1 MSDTLSPLQHTVF
14 FGRKMGLPN
23 YSNQEASIFIQV
35 DADRDLDAAA
45 VADKLMAAFVQAKS
59 QVLTQLGIAFELDA
73 EGVIVESSV
82 ASVGPQS
89 AAPSQKDGVT
99 QVREAFPG
107 ATVEPNVVHVDFSQG
122 DTRDPLK
129 MDKRE
134 QKQWLIQRFSTHPH
148 EFFDNRGNK
157 RNPKGPDL
165 KHKASALG
173 VWLDNAS

>member
-35 DADRDLDAAA
+35 DADRSASAEE

-59 QVLTQLGIAFELDA
+59 QVLTQLGLSFELNA
-73 EGVIVESSV
+73 EGVIVESGAV
-82 ASVGPQS
+82 APT
-89 AAPSQKDGVT
+89 APSQKDAVT

-107 ATVEPNVVHVDFSQG
+107 AVVEPNVVQVDFSRG
-122 DTRDPLK
+122 DTRDPLS

-134 QKQWLIQRFSTHPH
+134 QKQWLIQRFSTHPN
-148 EFFDNRGNK
+148 EFFDNRGSK
-157 RNPKGPDL
+157 RNPKAPDL
-165 KHKASALG
+165 KHKSSGLG